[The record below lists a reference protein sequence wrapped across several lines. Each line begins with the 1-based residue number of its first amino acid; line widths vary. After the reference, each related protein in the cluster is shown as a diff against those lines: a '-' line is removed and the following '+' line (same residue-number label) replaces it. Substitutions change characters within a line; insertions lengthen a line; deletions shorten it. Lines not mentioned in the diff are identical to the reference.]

1 MSYSSKYADRH
12 RADYLLVRGVWKAR
26 CRLCAWETADP
37 MRRQAMALF
46 RAHIKEAKVIAGQS
60 ENGPETEAEPGNFGG
75 MGDLVD
81 IGDSTSTTVAP
92 ST

>member
-12 RADYLLVRGVWKAR
+12 RAEYLLERGVWKAR

-46 RAHIKEAKVIAGQS
+46 RTHIKQAKAGAAKS
-60 ENGPETEAEPGNFGG
+60 ESIDDAG
-75 MGDLVD
+75 MTTIDLVEVRN
-81 IGDSTSTTVAP
+81 STDAPLTP
-92 ST
+92 STQIT

>member
-12 RADYLLVRGVWKAR
+12 RAEYLLERGVWKAR

-46 RAHIKEAKVIAGQS
+46 RLHIKEAKAGVVVKS
-60 ENGPETEAEPGNFGG
+60 EN
-75 MGDLVD
+75 MGDAEMRAIDLR
-81 IGDSTSTTVAP
+81 DSTDTTLAP
-92 ST
+92 STQVT

>member
-37 MRRQAMALF
+37 LRRQAMALF
-46 RAHIKEAKVIAGQS
+46 RAHIKEAKAVALQAA
-60 ENGPETEAEPGNFGG
+60 NGRDAEA
-75 MGDLVD
+75 DAVALVD
-81 IGDSTSTTVAP
+81 LGDGTSATLAQPT
-92 ST
+92 